1 MKTITIS
8 WACVRLALGQIE
20 SGNND
25 HAVGRCGEV
34 SRYQITRDNWSL
46 FACGKPTSERKAWS
60 AARCIFEHRLYS
72 LAGRSALRPRELYAL
87 WHRPGVYYRTGCR
100 FDLLP
105 KRIRERCI
113 RFENLYDDARRKQ
126 HSHRR

>member
-1 MKTITIS
+1 MKSLAIS
-8 WACVRLALGQIE
+8 WAAVRLALGQIE

-34 SRYQITRDNWSL
+34 SRYQITRDNWRLSHG
-46 FACGKPTSERKAWS
+46 CDPTSETEAWRV
-60 AARCIFEHRLYS
+60 AKGILLIRLS
-72 LAGRSALRPRELYAL
+72 TQSSQNILPRHIYAL

-100 FDLLP
+100 FDFLP

-113 RFENLYDDARRKQ
+113 RFENLCMEIQSAQQRKVK
-126 HSHRR
+126 